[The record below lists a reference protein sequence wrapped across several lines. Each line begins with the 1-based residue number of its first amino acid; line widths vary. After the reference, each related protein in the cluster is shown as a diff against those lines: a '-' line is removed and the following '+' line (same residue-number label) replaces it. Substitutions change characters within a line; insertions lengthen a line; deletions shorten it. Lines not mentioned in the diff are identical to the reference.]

1 MLVIIFLSISGC
13 KKEEDK
19 TKQKIEQ
26 EMNYLDDKLIS
37 MLNELNNISLE
48 NFSIVYNKIE
58 LSEETANSGMGKTTG
73 NKRARRGRF
82 AKK

>member
-1 MLVIIFLSISGC
+1 MCVIIIFSLSGC
-13 KKEEDK
+13 KKEEAQ

-26 EMNYLDDKLIS
+26 EMNYIDDKLIS

-58 LSEETANSGMGKTTG
+58 LSEETANSAMGQSTG
-73 NKRARRGRF
+73 NKRSGWRKFTR
-82 AKK
+82 K